1 MGYRSEVALAVHPDK
16 VSDFL
21 AVLSGCQ
28 EAYDMCKGYPGHD
41 EGIKA
46 DMFEKGDMFVA
57 MNGIKWYE
65 GYKGVDTIDEF
76 IRKVIEDEDE
86 PDKVR
91 FLRVGEDRED
101 IVECGEYA
109 WGDLNII
116 PASIDWTVTKL
127 K

>member
-1 MGYRSEVALAVHPDK
+1 MGYRSQVVFAIHPDK

-28 EAYDMCKGYPGHD
+28 EAYDLCRANDGMKT
-41 EGIKA
+41 
-46 DMFEKGDMFVA
+46 DMFEKGDLFVA
-57 MNGIKWYE
+57 MNGIKWYD
-65 GYKGVDTIDEF
+65 GYKDVDTIDEF
-76 IRKVIEDEDE
+76 IRKVIEDDDE

-101 IVECGEYA
+101 IQECGEYA
-109 WGDLNII
+109 YGDLNII

>member
-1 MGYRSEVALAVHPDK
+1 MGYRSQVAFAIHPDK

-28 EAYDMCKGYPGHD
+28 EAFDLCRYDD
-41 EGIKA
+41 GIKT
-46 DMFEKGDMFVA
+46 DMFEKGDLFVS
-57 MNGIKWYE
+57 MDGIKWYE
-65 GYKGVDTIDEF
+65 GYKGVDTIDKF
-76 IRKVIEDEDE
+76 IADTIDEDNGPE
-86 PDKVR
+86 MVR

-101 IVECGEYA
+101 IVESGDYA
-109 WGDLNII
+109 WDDLRVI

>member
-1 MGYRSEVALAVHPDK
+1 MGYRSQVAFAIHPDK

-21 AVLSGCQ
+21 AVLSGSS
-28 EAYDMCKGYPGHD
+28 EAYDLCRYND
-41 EGIKA
+41 GIKT
-46 DMFEKGDMFVA
+46 DMFEKGDLFVA

-65 GYKGVDTIDEF
+65 GYKGVDTIDKF
-76 IRKVIEDEDE
+76 VADTIDEDDG

-101 IVECGEYA
+101 IVECGDYA
-109 WGDLNII
+109 WDDLRVI

>member
-1 MGYRSEVALAVHPDK
+1 MGYRSQVAFAIHPDK

-28 EAYDMCKGYPGHD
+28 EAFDLCRYDD
-41 EGIKA
+41 GIKT

-57 MNGIKWYE
+57 IDGIKWYE
-65 GYKGVDTIDEF
+65 GYKGVDTIDKF
-76 IRKVIEDEDE
+76 IADTIDEDNGPE
-86 PDKVR
+86 MVR

-101 IVECGEYA
+101 IQECGEYA
-109 WGDLNII
+109 WDDLNIV
-116 PASIDWTVTKL
+116 PASINWTVTKL

>member
-1 MGYRSEVALAVHPDK
+1 MGYRSQVAFAIHPDK

-28 EAYDMCKGYPGHD
+28 EAFDLCRYDD
-41 EGIKA
+41 GIKT

-57 MNGIKWYE
+57 IDGIKWYE
-65 GYKGVDTIDEF
+65 GYKGVDTIDKF
-76 IRKVIEDEDE
+76 IADTIDEDNGPE
-86 PDKVR
+86 MVR

-101 IVECGEYA
+101 IQECGEYA
-109 WGDLNII
+109 WDDLNIV
-116 PASIDWTVTKL
+116 PASINWTVMEL